1 MHYAAKSWNELLS
14 ANTNK
19 LKSSNSLC
27 HGAKPKHFEADSA
40 TGSWTRT
47 TEDQL
52 GDSQQTHNDHG
63 DPVPEVQ
70 FCDEEA
76 ETRIVLPARHARRND
91 GVMRSNTLT
100 RRLMSL
106 S

>member
-27 HGAKPKHFEADSA
+27 RGAKPKHFEADSA

-52 GDSQQTHNDHG
+52 GDSQQTHSDHG
-63 DPVPEVQ
+63 DPVLRYSSV
-70 FCDEEA
+70 
-76 ETRIVLPARHARRND
+76 
-91 GVMRSNTLT
+91 T
-100 RRLMSL
+100 RRLKRVLFSL
-106 S
+106 LGMRVGMTV